1 MTSHYAHRILCVVA
15 CFWLM
20 LVQPGLSYFWL
31 IDPDLHAQI
40 DAERYGQALDGEA
53 LPESPRRPLHDHPF
67 AAGIPIP
74 ATSLRNAFD
83 AAFYTRVF
91 SAAHRPSLGD
101 HGSKPASPPSQRT
114 CPLPIIPL
122 ALEICSRTSSRV
134 SRSTDSINCVSKP

>member
-1 MTSHYAHRILCVVA
+1 MTSHHAHRILCVVA

-53 LPESPRRPLHDHPF
+53 LPGSPRRPLHDHPF

-101 HGSKPASPPSQRT
+101 RWIEAGVTAQPADLPTPDHPPR
-114 CPLPIIPL
+114 
-122 ALEICSRTSSRV
+122 A
-134 SRSTDSINCVSKP
+134 